1 MLKIAHEL
9 VNESE
14 LANAT
19 TDNETLVIIPRA
31 DQPLSAAL
39 HGLKERSIPAL
50 FSQYYYAA
58 FHSGFLADGKKA
70 FILVEW
76 KEKGEDALER
86 RWVMNHL
93 TKLLKS
99 RTSAK
104 RLAVYLAGQ
113 VTAEQTVMT
122 EDLLYQRCDAF
133 YQEAQWESFRVL
145 SSTKGTEDV
154 HAEARFQGHGDFRRW
169 VNENP
174 DSLTSL
180 TIGERLGAFCRENK
194 CEFRVLDREELKKEN
209 LNLLLA
215 VGAASEKS
223 PPRLMIASHNLNKKE
238 KPLMLIGKGIT
249 FDTGGINLKA
259 HESFVN
265 AMKNDMGGA
274 GLVAQLFMALVR
286 SGYDRPLVAL
296 IPSCENLIGENATK
310 PGTIVK
316 TRSGRTIFIEHTDAE
331 GRLILSD
338 AITYGHDLYQPA
350 LTISMATLT
359 TASLRQYSHFYTG
372 VHFASKEAEQQL
384 RAAGD
389 QWGEKFT
396 FWPSFLP
403 FRAGNNTSSATM
415 TNLGRLEGSSGS
427 LGAGGSSVA
436 AHFLKEFSKH
446 PFMHLDIF
454 CSTWNWGGDY
464 PGSPYGATGAP
475 FNAVFHWLRHEKN
488 LFGY

>member
-1 MLKIAHEL
+1 MMKLAYET
-9 VNESE
+9 VNDTE
-14 LANAT
+14 LASKVS
-19 TDNETLVIIPRA
+19 DQETLVVIPRS
-31 DQPLSAAL
+31 DQPLSKML
-39 HGLKERSIPAL
+39 QGLKEKAIPSL
-50 FSQYYYAA
+50 VSQHHYAV
-58 FHSGFLADGKKA
+58 FHSGFLAEGAKP
-70 FILVEW
+70 FVLVEW

-86 RWVMNHL
+86 RWVLNHL
-93 TKLLKS
+93 TKLLKA
-99 RTSAK
+99 RTAAR
-104 RLAVYLAGQ
+104 RLAVYLPGQ
-113 VTAEQTVMT
+113 SAEQTVMA
-122 EDLLYQRCDAF
+122 EDLFYQRCDAF
-133 YQEAQWESFRVL
+133 YQETQWESFRVFVNGKN
-145 SSTKGTEDV
+145 TDDV
-154 HAEARFQGHGDFRRW
+154 YTDIRFQGQGDFRRW

-174 DSLTSL
+174 DSLTSIS
-180 TIGERLGAFCRENK
+180 IGDRLGAFCREHK
-194 CEFRVLDREELKKEN
+194 CEFRVMDRDELKKEN

-249 FDTGGINLKA
+249 FDTGGINLKP

-286 SGYDRPLVAL
+286 SGYERPLVAL

-316 TRSGRTIFIEHTDAE
+316 SRSGRTIFIEHTDAE

-338 AITYGHDLYQPA
+338 AITYGHDVFQPA

-359 TASLRQYSHFYTG
+359 TASLRQYSHFYSG
-372 VHFASKEAEQQL
+372 VHFANPEAEQQL
-384 RAAGD
+384 RAVGD
-389 QWGEKFT
+389 LWGEKFT

-436 AHFLKEFSKH
+436 AHFLKEFTKY
-446 PFMHLDIF
+446 PFMHFDIF
-454 CSTWNWGGDY
+454 SSTWNWGGDY
-464 PGSPYGATGAP
+464 PGSSYGATGAP
-475 FNAVFHWLRHEKN
+475 FNTVFHWLRNEKN

>member
-1 MLKIAHEL
+1 MLKFSQETVRDAD
-9 VNESE
+9 
-14 LANAT
+14 LANNV
-19 TDNETLVIIPRA
+19 TDQETLVVIPRA
-31 DQPLSAAL
+31 GQTLSAAL
-39 HGLKERSIPAL
+39 QSMKDRAMPSLV
-50 FSQYYYAA
+50 SQYHYAE
-58 FHSGFLADGKKA
+58 FHSGFLGDGKKP

-86 RWVMNHL
+86 RWVLNHL
-93 TKLLKS
+93 SKLLKS
-99 RTSAK
+99 RTAAR
-104 RLAVYLAGQ
+104 RLAVYLPGQ
-113 VTAEQTVMT
+113 SAEQAVMA
-122 EDLLYQRCDAF
+122 EDLFYQRCDAF
-133 YQEAQWESFRVL
+133 YQESQWESFRVL
-145 SSTKGTEDV
+145 SNQKNVDDAY
-154 HAEARFQGHGDFRRW
+154 AEARFQGHGDFRRW

-174 DSLTSL
+174 DSLTSIS
-180 TIGERLGAFCRENK
+180 IGERLGAFCREHK
-194 CEFRVLDREELKKEN
+194 CEFRAMDRDELKKEN

-249 FDTGGINLKA
+249 FDTGGINLKP

-286 SGYDRPLVAL
+286 SGYERPLVAL

-316 TRSGRTIFIEHTDAE
+316 TRSGRTVFIEHTDAE

-338 AITYGHDLYQPA
+338 AISYGHDAFQPA

-359 TASLRQYSHFYTG
+359 TASLRQYSHFYSG
-372 VHFASKEAEQQL
+372 VHFANAEAEQQL
-384 RAAGD
+384 RAAGEI
-389 QWGEKFT
+389 WGEKFT

-403 FRAGNNTSSATM
+403 FRAGNNTASATM
-415 TNLGRLEGSSGS
+415 TNLGRLEGNSGS
-427 LGAGGSSVA
+427 LGSGGSSVA
-436 AHFLKEFSKH
+436 AHFLKEFTKH
-446 PFMHLDIF
+446 PFMHFDIF
-454 CSTWNWGGDY
+454 SSTWNWGGDY

-475 FNAVFHWLRHEKN
+475 FNAVFHWLRNEKN